1 MQIYSRFAGAIRI
14 GANCDPYV
22 AVNVACV
29 VVSHS
34 SEVDSGREKVHSTV
48 QEGDF
53 SAQDRHSDLQSK
65 DAILQL
71 LIYERAE

>member
-1 MQIYSRFAGAIRI
+1 MYSRLAGAIRI
-14 GANCDPYV
+14 RTNSDPYV
-22 AVNVACV
+22 AVNVARV
-29 VVSHS
+29 ISHS
-34 SEVDSGREKVHSTV
+34 SEVDSGRKKVHSTV

-71 LIYERAE
+71 LTQPRRAKQN